1 MYNRKSCEIYTI
13 LFKTH
18 PHQCLH
24 TFAYIHTFYNNRAY
38 MHSYCSFANHYF
50 IIFSLTQSDSIPC
63 SSLFFSFSS
72 HTLSLFIYTANQP
85 STHHHSTNATDHH
98 STNATHHHHFTTHKN
113 PTINS
118 IENQGKIQTHPME
131 KPKSTKIRLKINRNQ
146 I

>member
-1 MYNRKSCEIYTI
+1 MKFT
-13 LFKTH
+13 
-18 PHQCLH
+18 Q
-24 TFAYIHTFYNNRAY
+24 
-38 MHSYCSFANHYF
+38 YCSKLIHISACIPLHISTLS
-50 IIFSLTQSDSIPC
+50 IITVHICTVIVVLQIIILLYSLSHNQILSLVLL
-63 SSLFFSFSS
+63 SSFSFSS
-72 HTLSLFIYTANQP
+72 HTLSLFIYTANQQ

-131 KPKSTKIRLKINRNQ
+131 KPKSTKIKLKINRNQ